1 MVISH
6 NLLAMNSNRMLGI
19 TNKKNAKATEKL
31 SSGYRINRS
40 ADDAAGLAISEK
52 MRRQIRGLTQ
62 ASANA
67 QDGISLIQ
75 TAEGAM
81 EEVHGMLQRANEL
94 AVKAATGTLSDDDRA
109 MVDAEYQQLKDAID
123 GVASTS
129 TFNNLR
135 LFPDNGN
142 NPNTVTSSTIY
153 KYSIQ
158 YNLANGNVILV
169 DENDNADGVTTV
181 ANANTTNSVLAQK
194 IADEFVPNAIKQ
206 ILDKFPSLRALT
218 GSDVIE
224 MGLEIE
230 AIDGANGTL
239 AYAQYA
245 YYNTAG
251 SRPVNMLIRVDT
263 ADFTDAD
270 AQGTGSNA
278 EVLESTLAHELMHS
292 VMQYNLTD
300 GMSGRA
306 GETYPDWFVE
316 GTAQLAGGGY
326 TTGWNDQLM
335 YYAEQ
340 MSGANDTSQD
350 ANIKTFLQSYT
361 IAGRPYGHG
370 YLASAYIGY
379 LASGSSSISDT
390 AIAAGMDKIFEALG
404 NGTSLND
411 AIQNLTGKSFAD
423 INSLF
428 TSGDQTIVDFVRDL
442 TYASIGGAGSVVAGG
457 LDKGGT
463 SIIGTGAGEQAF
475 RIATSSSGGT
485 TPTPT
490 PTPTPNPPTPTPP
503 TSVNSITLQV
513 GAEAG
518 QIITVNMYKLST
530 EALGMGTSNVATQTA
545 AGNAIDEVSSAIE
558 AVSRVRSYYGAI
570 QNRLEHTIKNLDN
583 VVENTTAAESTIRDT
598 DMAKTMVEYSLNN
611 ILQQAGQTMLT
622 QANQQPQYILGLFQ

>member
-6 NLLAMNSNRMLGI
+6 NLLAKNSNRMLGI

-142 NPNTVTSSTIY
+142 NPNTAASSTIY

-169 DENDNADGVTTV
+169 DENDNADGVTTIT
-181 ANANTTNSVLAQK
+181 NANTTNSVLAQK

-206 ILDKFPSLRALT
+206 ILDKFPSLKALT

-263 ADFTDAD
+263 SDFTDAD
-270 AQGTGSNA
+270 AQGTGANA

-390 AIAAGMDKIFEALG
+390 AIAAGMDKIFETLG

-513 GAEAG
+513 GADAG
-518 QIITVNMYKLST
+518 QIIQVNMYKLNT
-530 EALGMGTSNVATQTA
+530 EALGMDSSNVATTVA
-545 AGNAIDEVSSAIE
+545 ASAAITEVDNAIQ

-583 VVENTTAAESTIRDT
+583 VVENTTAAESAIRDT

>member
-6 NLLAMNSNRMLGI
+6 NLLAKNSNRMLGI

-142 NPNTVTSSTIY
+142 NPNTVASSTIY

-181 ANANTTNSVLAQK
+181 TNANTTNSVLAQK

-206 ILDKFPSLRALT
+206 ILDKFPSLKALT

-361 IAGRPYGHG
+361 IEGRPYGHG

-379 LASGSSSISDT
+379 LASGSSGISDT

-530 EALGMGTSNVATQTA
+530 EALGMGTSNVATQIA
-545 AGNAIDEVSSAIE
+545 AGNAIDEVSGAIE

-583 VVENTTAAESTIRDT
+583 VVENTTAAESAIRDT

-611 ILQQAGQTMLT
+611 ILQQAGKTMLT